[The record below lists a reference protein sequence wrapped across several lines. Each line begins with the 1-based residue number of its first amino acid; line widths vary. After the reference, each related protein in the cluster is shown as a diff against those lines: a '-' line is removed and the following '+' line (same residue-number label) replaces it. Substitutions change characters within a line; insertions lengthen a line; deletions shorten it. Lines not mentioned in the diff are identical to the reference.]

1 VKGTEFRVVDLV
13 QGWGFKEGLGVHRE
27 LLVVHIA
34 VAVSVDGLVQHVRHL
49 PGIGFKVQGLGFKVQ
64 GLGFKV

>member
-1 VKGTEFRVVDLV
+1 
-13 QGWGFKEGLGVHRE
+13 VHRE